1 MRGASWWR
9 RSSDQRE
16 REAARREI
24 TLREKV
30 SSREVLVLGSV
41 LGLAKAAAGIR
52 QEPDVFLLEGQLR
65 LQVGR

>member
-30 SSREVLVLGSV
+30 SSREVLVLGLV
-41 LGLAKAAAGIR
+41 LGLTKVAAGIR
-52 QEPDVFLLEGQLR
+52 QEPVVFFLEGQLR
-65 LQVGR
+65 L